1 MRAPN
6 SREVPLTPRQ
16 GSPGATGVAA
26 ATGANRPP
34 LHCAICLCSARQF
47 HWNSAPATRAARA
60 VTATVLSKLLN
71 LREQPNANATVLAQ
85 LKARES
91 LLVLEEADGWLH
103 VQTCDRA
110 QESDGDVAPVS
121 VSLLALA

>member
-1 MRAPN
+1 MSIPGHSIAAV
-6 SREVPLTPRQ
+6 RERLKELPVVYGRKKRGLRSAQTFLAGPVPT
-16 GSPGATGVAA
+16 
-26 ATGANRPP
+26 
-34 LHCAICLCSARQF
+34 
-47 HWNSAPATRAARA
+47 TRAARA

-71 LREQPNANATVLAQ
+71 LREQPNANATVIAQ

-110 QESDGDVAPVS
+110 QESDDDVAPVS